1 MALLRR
7 KNKKRESKKFE
18 FKPFS
23 RKQLK
28 LLNWWRK
35 GSKYEDHDIVIAD
48 GAIRSGQH
56 MEPVTASLT
65 PETAPMAVRYG
76 S

>member
-1 MALLRR
+1 MMKKVKKMALLRR

-48 GAIRSGQH
+48 GAIRSGKTIS
-56 MEPVTASLT
+56 ML
-65 PETAPMAVRYG
+65 
-76 S
+76 